1 MTEAASVTT
10 FVMGARLPWPDDA
23 PCFDEKG
30 PFEAGVIHEP
40 GKRQDCSI
48 RRISALGATLRGK
61 LGKAAG
67 EEIAVELATG
77 HRHAATID
85 WIEGGEAGIRFIQP
99 VDVLALINRKL
110 VSQTA
115 ERRAM
120 PRVELRCGAFV
131 KKGEDF
137 LPVLLR
143 NISAGGLQV
152 EGEALPPQGTFV
164 SIFIEGL
171 IVPAGE
177 IAWRKDRLAGIELLE
192 ELSWSSIMPWI
203 REQVRAGAG

>member
-23 PCFDEKG
+23 PTFHESG
-30 PFEAGVIHEP
+30 PFEAGVIHES
-40 GKRQDCSI
+40 GQRLDCAI
-48 RRISALGATLRGK
+48 RRISALGATLRGS

-67 EEIAVELATG
+67 DDIAVELATG
-77 HRHAATID
+77 HRHAATVD
-85 WIEGGEAGIRFIQP
+85 WVEGGEAGIRFHSP

-120 PRVELRCGAFV
+120 PRVEIRCTAFV

-137 LPVLLR
+137 LPVTLR

-152 EGEALPPQGTFV
+152 EGDGLPPQGTFV
-164 SIFIEGL
+164 SVFIDGI
-171 IVPAGE
+171 IVPPGE

-192 ELSWSSIMPWI
+192 DLSWSSIMPWI

>member
-1 MTEAASVTT
+1 MAEH
-10 FVMGARLPWPDDA
+10 
-23 PCFDEKG
+23 G
-30 PFEAGVIHEP
+30 PFEAGVIHDS
-40 GKRQDCSI
+40 GSRQDCSI

-61 LGKAAG
+61 LRKAAG
-67 EEIAVELATG
+67 DEIAVELATG
-77 HRHAATID
+77 HRHAATIEWVD
-85 WIEGGEAGIRFIQP
+85 GGEIGVRFTQP

-120 PRVELRCGAFV
+120 PRVEIRCSAFV

-137 LPVLLR
+137 LPVMVR

-164 SIFIEGL
+164 SIFIDGL
-171 IVPAGE
+171 IVPPGE
-177 IAWRKDRLAGIELLE
+177 IAWRKGKLAGIELLE

-203 REQVRAGAG
+203 REQVRAGAQ

>member
-10 FVMGARLPWPDDA
+10 FVMGAQLPWPDDA
-23 PCFDEKG
+23 PVLDEAG
-30 PFEAGVIHEP
+30 PFEAGVIHD
-40 GKRQDCSI
+40 GGARLDCSI
-48 RRISALGATLRGK
+48 RRISALGATLRGSLK
-61 LGKAAG
+61 QAPGT
-67 EEIAVELATG
+67 EIAVELATG
-77 HRHAATID
+77 HRHPATVE
-85 WIEGGEAGIRFIQP
+85 WAKNGETGIRFHLP

-120 PRVELRCGAFV
+120 PRVEIRCSAFV
-131 KKGEDF
+131 KKGEEF
-137 LPVLLR
+137 LPVMVR

-164 SIFIEGL
+164 SIFIDGI
-171 IVPAGE
+171 IVPPGE

-203 REQVRAGAG
+203 REIVRTEAR